1 MDSVGAVVC
10 GMVHVTYLYISPYY
24 LLLISVDFSE
34 SNIIRGK
41 FASFFKLY

>member
-24 LLLISVDFSE
+24 LPVDFSE